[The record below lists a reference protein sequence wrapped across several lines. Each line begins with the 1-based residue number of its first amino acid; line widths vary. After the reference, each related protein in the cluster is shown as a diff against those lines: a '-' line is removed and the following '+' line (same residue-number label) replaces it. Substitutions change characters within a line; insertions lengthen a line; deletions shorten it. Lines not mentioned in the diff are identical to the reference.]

1 MTQSLT
7 QLHPIWQ
14 DFPAIQKELQAVL
27 NRIEANMD
35 ANDPEVEA
43 ALFDMFN
50 AGGKLLRPAFT
61 LLIGRFYP
69 AEREPLLNLA
79 ATVEMLHTASLV
91 HDDIIDD
98 SPTRRHAES
107 IQSRFGKD
115 RFCNLT

>member
-50 AGGKLLRPAFT
+50 AGEVTPPCVHIVDWSFLPCRT
-61 LLIGRFYP
+61 R
-69 AEREPLLNLA
+69 
-79 ATVEMLHTASLV
+79 ATIES
-91 HDDIIDD
+91 
-98 SPTRRHAES
+98 RRY
-107 IQSRFGKD
+107 G
-115 RFCNLT
+115 